1 MNLDKLK
8 DAARRHEL
16 REEWRKAIEIYH
28 RALDELARAHEPAD
42 PSLYNRIG
50 DLELKDGDPN
60 AALTAY
66 EQAADTYGEQGFFNN
81 AIALCGKILRVS
93 PNRTST
99 FLRLADLHARKNVV
113 AESRRNLQ
121 DFVERMLSGSHYDQL
136 SSSLK
141 AYAERYGASAEFRG
155 MLVDLLRACGRN
167 EQGREFCRKLIQ
179 QLGLGEGQ
187 TLARSPGRSEHQ
199 PPRIDLVFIDTGID
213 IPGLPTSGLI
223 TGEFSII
230 TDPVPDGVE
239 TETIEN
245 APAPVVEPLPFVE
258 PTQRADEAGPSEV
271 ESPPL
276 SGFEP
281 TRVSTGDEGEIPY
294 TDFDGPLIIEE
305 RADPFPVSGLER
317 QEEFTAPIEGDLG
330 FEPVSLEENGLIT
343 LDPETLIRSAAE
355 HLGADT
361 PAEPVNLFPE
371 DEDELAAETVE
382 PEATAAA
389 VIEATPAEPEP
400 APEPEPEPEDDDGL
414 FDELSVDVDP
424 LRLGGSVEELD
435 HALNEARH
443 DERWEDAVR
452 ILKRLLQLEPTAV
465 PRHQQRVE
473 IAYRSGNRQHLIDA
487 YLSLA
492 QALAA
497 IGATENSALVFQRV
511 LEHDPRNPVAAAGL
525 AALGTT
531 KPPAREPLPGS
542 IQQPLSER
550 PEEPAPAAAAPS
562 PSGNGQFVD
571 LGALILDPEPEKDT
585 RIRVDQGEPQSE
597 EDVDFRETLEQFKQG
612 VEANL
617 EAGDFQA
624 HYDLGIAFREMGLLD
639 EAIAQFQKAL
649 RSAEGR
655 LKASEA
661 LGMTFFEMSRFG
673 IAEAVLGRA
682 VEALPGADDEKIA
695 LIYWLGRSLE
705 AQQKIPQ
712 ALRCYERTMAVDI
725 TFLDVGDRIHRLTA
739 EQMK

>member
-28 RALDELARAHEPAD
+28 RALEELARAHEPAD

-121 DFVERMLSGSHYDQL
+121 DFLERMLSGSHYDQL
-136 SSSLK
+136 ASSLK

-155 MLVDLLRACGRN
+155 MLVDLLRTSGRN

-187 TLARSPGRSEHQ
+187 TLARSPGRVEHP
-199 PPRIDLVFIDTGID
+199 PPRNDLVFIDTGID

-223 TGEFSII
+223 TGEFSIVS
-230 TDPVPDGVE
+230 DDLPPEAVE

-245 APAPVVEPLPFVE
+245 APVPVVKPLPFVQ
-258 PTQRADEAGPSEV
+258 PTQRADERSGSEV
-271 ESPPL
+271 ESEPL

-281 TRVSTGDEGEIPY
+281 THVSTGDEGEIPY

-371 DEDELAAETVE
+371 KEDEVLAEADG

-389 VIEATPAEPEP
+389 GIEEPPAEAEPEP
-400 APEPEPEPEDDDGL
+400 EPATEPEDDDGL

-435 HALNEARH
+435 HALNDARH

-452 ILKRLLQLEPTAV
+452 ILKRLLQLEPNSV

-531 KPPAREPLPGS
+531 RPPARESAPASVVEP
-542 IQQPLSER
+542 PAER
-550 PEEPAPAAAAPS
+550 REEPAPARPS
-562 PSGNGQFVD
+562 PDGNGQFVD

-617 EAGDFQA
+617 DAGDFQA

-649 RSAEGR
+649 RSSEGR

-661 LGMTFFEMSRFG
+661 LGLTFFEMSRFG

>member
-28 RALDELARAHEPAD
+28 RALEELARAHEPAD

-136 SSSLK
+136 SGSLK

-155 MLVDLLRACGRN
+155 MLVDLLRSCGRN

-187 TLARSPGRSEHQ
+187 TLARSPGRIEHP
-199 PPRIDLVFIDTGID
+199 PPRNDLVFIDTGID

-230 TDPVPDGVE
+230 TDEPLAQGGD

-245 APAPVVEPLPFVE
+245 TPVPVVEPLPFVE
-258 PTQRADEAGPSEV
+258 PTQRTAEAAPSEV
-271 ESPPL
+271 ESEPL

-281 TRVSTGDEGEIPY
+281 THVSTGDEGEIPY

-355 HLGADT
+355 HLGEQA

-371 DEDELAAETVE
+371 QDDEVADVTDG

-389 VIEATPAEPEP
+389 ALEATPAEPEP
-400 APEPEPEPEDDDGL
+400 ASEPEPEDDDGL

-452 ILKRLLQLEPTAV
+452 ILKRLLQLEPNSV

-525 AALGTT
+525 ASLGTT
-531 KPPAREPLPGS
+531 KPPAREPLPAS
-542 IQQPLSER
+542 SSPPPLER
-550 PEEPAPAAAAPS
+550 SAAPAPAAATPS
-562 PSGNGQFVD
+562 PSGNSEFVD

-617 EAGDFQA
+617 DAGDFQA

-661 LGMTFFEMSRFG
+661 LGLTFFEMSRFG

-739 EQMK
+739 EQMQ